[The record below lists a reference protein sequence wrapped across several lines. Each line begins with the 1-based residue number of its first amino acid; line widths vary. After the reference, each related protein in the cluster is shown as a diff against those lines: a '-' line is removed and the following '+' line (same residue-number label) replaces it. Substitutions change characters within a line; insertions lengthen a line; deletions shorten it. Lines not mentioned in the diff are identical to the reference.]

1 MTFEQLTHANQIKH
15 QIDVIEKQI
24 EILKD
29 MEADER
35 APSIYHSEI
44 GSVTLERDW
53 CYELIGFAIDKYE
66 EQRDKLYEEFNDL

>member
-1 MTFEQLTHANQIKH
+1 MTIEQLTRANQVKH

-24 EILKD
+24 EVLKD
-29 MEADER
+29 METDEL
-35 APSIYHSEI
+35 APSIYHPEI